1 MQDVLI
7 FVPASNQEEAK
18 QYATDLIKQKL
29 AFVVR
34 ITKDVYQLWLENGG
48 IGSDTITVL
57 RIRTAKNLIDKVK
70 QYFANNH
77 KWGKNNYC
85 FEVIELN
92 VESKMPM

>member
-1 MQDVLI
+1 MQGVLI

-34 ITKDVYQLWLENGG
+34 ITKDVYQLWPENDN
-48 IGSDTITVL
+48 IGSDTVAVL
-57 RIRTAKNLIDKVK
+57 RIHTAKNLIDKIK

-77 KWGKNNYC
+77 RWGKSNYC

-92 VESKMPM
+92 VESEMPM